1 MPLFLFKLVKYI
13 IRNKNKIMEHLA
25 SFVNLLSIIIGCLG
39 IIIVATSLIIAINI
53 QHRQR
58 VTKQVEKLAMQV
70 AAFYAEEEEAIKRI
84 SENENKAQNT
94 VKIELRDAAEK
105 NEISK
110 GIRPN
115 MNPSEINNILSQI
128 K

>member
-1 MPLFLFKLVKYI
+1 
-13 IRNKNKIMEHLA
+13 MEHLA